1 MIPETCPMS
10 KSRVLEV
17 ASGAGLGD
25 AEAAGADNVF
35 DPGRDAIE
43 QAQPDEEHG
52 HEEYETYDTNGNDP
66 FTRFHWNLLNHES
79 ELLRS
84 VAEYTHYITRNW
96 EENQVV
102 I

>member
-1 MIPETCPMS
+1 MS

-52 HEEYETYDTNGNDP
+52 HEEKVIQRTWVMSAMMTNARR
-66 FTRFHWNLLNHES
+66 TSQR
-79 ELLRS
+79 
-84 VAEYTHYITRNW
+84 
-96 EENQVV
+96 
-102 I
+102 